1 MICSGVGRKPRLD
14 EKVARLHLPVH
25 GATLTVL
32 TQEHIDYLGVKVE
45 GTFKGEHHS
54 SFVSRKNV

>member
-1 MICSGVGRKPRLD
+1 MISVPMRCCVCS
-14 EKVARLHLPVH
+14 
-25 GATLTVL
+25 ATLTVL

-45 GTFKGEHHS
+45 GTFKGDNYS